1 MTVTAPGSF
10 NDFSSSNSGGGN
22 AGGGS
27 KSKAKQTK
35 RSDVVDRYKEIT
47 D

>member
-1 MTVTAPGSF
+1 LAPGSS
-10 NDFSSSNSGGGN
+10 NNFSSKNSGGKG
-22 AGGGS
+22 AGGGGS
-27 KSKAKQTK
+27 KSKAKAPK